1 MSKLIASLIVSTIAA
16 CAGRTQPPVAPP
28 TTPSPSTCAPSGP
41 VLFEI
46 DTNDLT
52 AGPQKQIIYA
62 SGAWQLDAAGGGT
75 TTGCLT
81 ANDLATIQRD
91 VSSPWESTDRGGI
104 QCHMVHA
111 PTNYIVN
118 GKIVYVDSGCPS
130 GVLDDTTRKAL
141 TEIEQIMTTAA
152 TKHASY

>member
-1 MSKLIASLIVSTIAA
+1 MSKLIASLIVSTLAA
-16 CAGRTQPPVAPP
+16 CAGRTPPPVAPP
-28 TTPSPSTCAPSGP
+28 ASCAASGP

-46 DTNDLT
+46 DTNDLS
-52 AGPQKQIIYA
+52 AGPQKQIVYA

-75 TTGCLT
+75 TTGCLA
-81 ANDLATIQRD
+81 ANDLATIQHD
-91 VSSPWESTDRGGI
+91 VSAPWESTDRGGI

-118 GKIVYVDSGCPS
+118 GKIVYVDSGCSS
-130 GVLDDTTRKAL
+130 GVLDDASRHAL

-152 TKHASY
+152 TRH